1 MAINLS
7 KGQKIDLRKGGDSNF
22 SSSGLTQFCV
32 GVNWGAISGSYTLEQ
47 KKGGFLGIGGRIQKV
62 TKHVTTPVDLD
73 ASCVLFDANNQ
84 IIETIYYKKLIS
96 NDDSIVHSGDDLEGD
111 TDGDDGL
118 DNEIISVNL
127 KNVNQNVHK
136 IVFFINSFKK
146 QDFSAIPFSSI
157 RIYEGTPSSI
167 DKIIATYEITSDP
180 KYKGFVS
187 MVLGSLEKVNA
198 DWGFK
203 AIGDPVSSQDLNETI
218 EIIKQKYI

>member
-7 KGQKIDLRKGGDSNF
+7 KGQKIDLRKTDANN
-22 SSSGLTQFCV
+22 SSSIGLTQFCV
-32 GVNWGAISGSYTLEQ
+32 GVNWGAIPVSYTIDER
-47 KKGGFLGIGGRIQKV
+47 KGGFLGFGGKVEKV
-62 TKHVTTPVDLD
+62 TKHITTAVDLD
-73 ASCVLFDANNQ
+73 ASCVLFDVNNE
-84 IIETIYYKKLIS
+84 IIETIYYKNLRS
-96 NDDSIVHSGDDLEGD
+96 TDNSIIHSGDDREGD
-111 TDGDDGL
+111 LNGDDGL

-127 KNVNQNVHK
+127 KNVNQSVNK

-157 RIYEGTPSSI
+157 RIYEGTPSKI
-167 DKIIATYEITSDP
+167 DKIIATYEIASDS
-180 KYKGFVS
+180 KFKGFVS
-187 MVLGSLEKVNA
+187 MVLGSLNKDNG